1 MKITLHIIVVFL
13 FASCSQKKENEDKD
27 TFSLKK
33 VDVAMIYEK
42 KTKDIPCLFYNVTD
56 TIKSNPKIGIV
67 FRLEVNYDNPQKG
80 SHCCAFEPGVD
91 GTKEKIKKVK
101 VVFKSNNSTLDVTD
115 KLSNIEEAQMFNSFE
130 KYMQAQLNINDFSC
144 ECYEQKSGKLIEN
157 LKREHLGGK
166 LIKSDITKNRNHIIK
181 NIDDFINLY
190 NSLAGETYKG
200 TYDNRGLYSGS
211 RISSKNYYF
220 WLPENFNTSL
230 EKFNELEIE
239 IELLNGR
246 KLKHTRVLK

>member
-1 MKITLHIIVVFL
+1 MKITLHIIIVFL
-13 FASCSQKKENEDKD
+13 FVSCSQKKENEDKD

-42 KTKDIPCLFYNVTD
+42 KVKDIPCLLFNVTD
-56 TIKSNPKIGIV
+56 TIKSNQKIGIV
-67 FRLEVNYDNPQKG
+67 FKLNVNYDNPRKG

-101 VVFKSNNSTLDVTD
+101 VVFISNNSTLDVTD

-130 KYMQAQLNINDFSC
+130 KYIQAQLNINDFSC

-166 LIKSDITKNRNHIIK
+166 LIKNDITKNRNHIIK

-190 NSLAGETYKG
+190 NSLAGERYKG

-211 RISSKNYYF
+211 RISSKNYSF